1 MPGPGRKRPVRQ
13 SLARQTHA
21 AKAIAWPVAGL
32 LAVGTIGTPAWAASD
47 AAAPGVPFEVPLA
60 DSAVPV
66 PAPPPPVA
74 RKEPARDCDC
84 QSPYRDYPKAETPEV
99 RALFEAARAND
110 EAAFT
115 AALARVP
122 HPGDYA
128 DDGRP
133 LLHVLLMPPR
143 GLRSKHVYWDMP
155 KDEAAR
161 LRDEHRAALPARTRM
176 LAALL
181 ATKPALNDATYQS
194 RRTALQLAL
203 LYGSPQIVD
212 MLLAAGA
219 DPNQAGDE
227 GRKPLEFLLD
237 RDFEFAVRMTYLP
250 RLVDRPDMARMV
262 QALLKAGA
270 QRPFLGLDDAK
281 PGGASALTDAA
292 GEPRRMADFLSWN
305 PLVELTEGGD
315 VLRAFAATGTRPA
328 FDNELSGAGGLHR
341 QRRRRAGADGAGAQD
356 RAGDRLWRERR
367 ARCGWMPRRRR

>member
-1 MPGPGRKRPVRQ
+1 M
-13 SLARQTHA
+13 
-21 AKAIAWPVAGL
+21 
-32 LAVGTIGTPAWAASD
+32 
-47 AAAPGVPFEVPLA
+47 PLA

-74 RKEPARDCDC
+74 RKDPARDCDC
-84 QSPYRDYPKAETPEV
+84 QSPYRDYPKAETPEA

-115 AALARVP
+115 AALAGVP

-143 GLRSKHVYWDMP
+143 GCVPSMSIGTCRRTKQRACAMS
-155 KDEAAR
+155 
-161 LRDEHRAALPARTRM
+161 AALPARTRM

-270 QRPFLGLDDAK
+270 QRPSRGWTT
-281 PGGASALTDAA
+281 PSRAA
-292 GEPRRMADFLSWN
+292 
-305 PLVELTEGGD
+305 
-315 VLRAFAATGTRPA
+315 
-328 FDNELSGAGGLHR
+328 
-341 QRRRRAGADGAGAQD
+341 
-356 RAGDRLWRERR
+356 R
-367 ARCGWMPRRRR
+367 AR

>member
-1 MPGPGRKRPVRQ
+1 MLR
-13 SLARQTHA
+13 
-21 AKAIAWPVAGL
+21 KAIAWPVAGL
-32 LAVGTIGTPAWAASD
+32 LAVGTIGMPAWAVSGAD
-47 AAAPGVPFEVPLA
+47 AAAPRVQVQVPLA

-74 RKEPARDCDC
+74 RKDPARDCDC
-84 QSPYRDYPKAETPEV
+84 QSPYRDYPKAETPEA

-115 AALARVP
+115 AALAGVP

-270 QRPFLGLDDAK
+270 QRPSRGWTT
-281 PGGASALTDAA
+281 PSRAA
-292 GEPRRMADFLSWN
+292 
-305 PLVELTEGGD
+305 
-315 VLRAFAATGTRPA
+315 
-328 FDNELSGAGGLHR
+328 
-341 QRRRRAGADGAGAQD
+341 
-356 RAGDRLWRERR
+356 R
-367 ARCGWMPRRRR
+367 AR